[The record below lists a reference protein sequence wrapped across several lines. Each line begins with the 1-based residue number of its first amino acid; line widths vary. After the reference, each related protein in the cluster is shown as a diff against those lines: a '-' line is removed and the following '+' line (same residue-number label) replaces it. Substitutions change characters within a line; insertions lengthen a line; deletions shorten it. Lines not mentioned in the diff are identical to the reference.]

1 MRKTCMFRG
10 EELSKY
16 ECDENG
22 LIYRKG
28 SNQPLYQGN
37 DMRGYLAVVLM
48 SNDGK
53 VKLRCKVHSIIAETF
68 IGPRPAGAI
77 VEHKNLNKHDNRVVN
92 LEYISQR
99 ENVARA
105 QVSVKKKR
113 YLSLDEVNEIKNMI
127 KKGDSFREIAEKMD
141 LPFWVIRD
149 IAIGKTYS
157 YKMI

>member
-1 MRKTCMFRG
+1 MRKPVIFRG
-10 EELSKY
+10 EELTKY
-16 ECDENG
+16 EVSDDG
-22 LIYRKG
+22 LVYRRG
-28 SNQPLYQGN
+28 SSQPLFMG
-37 DMRGYLAVVLM
+37 DDGRGYLAVVLM

-53 VKLRCKVHSIIAETF
+53 MKLRCKVHSLVAETF
-68 IGPRPAGAI
+68 IGPRPSGAI

-113 YLSLDEVNEIKNMI
+113 YLSLDEVNKVKDAI
-127 KKGDSFREIAEKMD
+127 KKGYSFREIGEKMD
-141 LPFWVIRD
+141 LPFWVVRD

-157 YKMI
+157 YNVI

>member
-1 MRKTCMFRG
+1 MRKTCVFRG

-16 ECDENG
+16 ECDEKG

-28 SNQPLYQGN
+28 SNQPLRAFD

-48 SNDGK
+48 SNDGR
-53 VKLRCKVHSIIAETF
+53 VKLRCKVHNIIAESF

-77 VEHKNLNKHDNRVVN
+77 IEHKNLNKHDNRVVN

-113 YLSLDEVNEIKNMI
+113 YLSLDEVNEIRSAI
-127 KKGDSFREIAEKMD
+127 KRGDSFREIGKRMN
-141 LPFWVIRD
+141 LPFWVVRD

-157 YKMI
+157 YNVI

>member
-1 MRKTCMFRG
+1 MRKTAVFRNV
-10 EELSKY
+10 ELSKY
-16 ECDENG
+16 ECDDNG
-22 LIYRKG
+22 NIYRKG
-28 SNQPLYQGN
+28 SEFPLKPFS

-48 SNDGK
+48 SDKGEK
-53 VKLRCKVHSIIAETF
+53 VRCKVHAVIAETF

-105 QVSVKKKR
+105 QVSVKNKK
-113 YLSLDEVNEIKNMI
+113 YLSLDEVQAIRARL
-127 KKGDSFREIAEKMD
+127 KKGESFREIGED
-141 LPFWVIRD
+141 LGMPYWIIRD

-157 YKMI
+157 YKII

>member
-1 MRKTCMFRG
+1 MFRG

-28 SNQPLYQGN
+28 GNQPLYQGN

-113 YLSLDEVNEIKNMI
+113 YLNLDEVNEIKNMI
-127 KKGDSFREIAEKMD
+127 KKGDSFREIAEKMN

-157 YKMI
+157 YKVI

>member
-1 MRKTCMFRG
+1 MRKTVVFRG

-16 ECDENG
+16 EADEKGN
-22 LIYRKG
+22 IYRSG
-28 SNQPLYQGN
+28 SGVPLKVFD
-37 DMRGYLAVVLM
+37 DMRGYLGVVLM

-53 VKLRCKVHSIIAETF
+53 FKIRAKVHALIAETF
-68 IGPRPAGAI
+68 IGPRPEGAI

-105 QVSVKKKR
+105 QVAVKNKR
-113 YLSLDEVNEIKNMI
+113 YLSLDEVKSIRNMI
-127 KKGDSFREIAEKMD
+127 RSGKSFREIGLELE
-141 LPFWVIRD
+141 LPYWVIRD

-157 YKMI
+157 YNVI

>member
-1 MRKTCMFRG
+1 MFRG

-28 SNQPLYQGN
+28 SSQPLYQGN

-113 YLSLDEVNEIKNMI
+113 YLNLDEVNEIKNMI
-127 KKGDSFREIAEKMD
+127 KKGDSFREIAEKMN

-157 YKMI
+157 YKVI